1 MGNKGLMVILSD
13 EQQKQ
18 IIQELAIELQALNLE
33 SIKEASKFQY
43 VTKTQL
49 AELLSVSEN
58 SILRMREQGMP
69 YFSFGKIVR
78 YNLQEIKEWMRT
90 YNK

>member
-1 MGNKGLMVILSD
+1 MGNNGLTVILSD

-18 IIQELAIELQALNLE
+18 IIRELATELQKLNME

-43 VTKTQL
+43 VTKAQL
-49 AELLSVSEN
+49 AELLNVSEN
-58 SILRMREQGMP
+58 SIMRMREQGMP

-78 YNLQEIKEWMRT
+78 YNLNEVQEWMRI

>member
-1 MGNKGLMVILSD
+1 MGNNGLMVILSD

-18 IIQELAIELQALNLE
+18 IIKELAIELKDLNMK

-49 AELLSVSEN
+49 AELLNVSEN
-58 SILRMREQGMP
+58 TIMRMREQGMP
-69 YFSFGKIVR
+69 YFSFGKVVR
-78 YNLQEIKEWMRT
+78 YNLIEVQEWMRN

>member
-1 MGNKGLMVILSD
+1 MENNGLMIVLNE

-18 IIQELAIELQALNLE
+18 IIKELAQELCELNME
-33 SIKEASKFQY
+33 VIKEASRFQC
-43 VTKTQL
+43 VTKKQL
-49 AELLSVSEN
+49 AKILNVSEN
-58 SILRMREQGMP
+58 SIMRLREEGLP

-78 YNLQEIKEWMRT
+78 YNLNDVQEWMRN

>member
-1 MGNKGLMVILSD
+1 MENNGLMVVLNE
-13 EQQKQ
+13 EQQQQ
-18 IIQELAIELQALNLE
+18 IIKELAQELQELNMK

-43 VTKTQL
+43 VSKKQL
-49 AELLSVSEN
+49 AELLDVSEK
-58 SILRMREQGMP
+58 SVMRLREQGLP

-78 YNLQEIKEWMRT
+78 YNLNDVQEWMRN

>member
-1 MGNKGLMVILSD
+1 MENNGLVVVLNE
-13 EQQKQ
+13 EQQKT
-18 IIQELAIELQALNLE
+18 IVKELSQELHELNLE

-43 VTKTQL
+43 VTKKQL
-49 AELLSVSEN
+49 AELLNVSEN
-58 SILRMREQGMP
+58 SIMRLREQGLP

-78 YNLQEIKEWMRT
+78 YNLNDVQEWMRN